1 MEDFQ
6 KVRLE
11 KDLAELKKLI
21 DTHFA
26 QVCHGLGPNQVFED
40 GLSRFEDGLSRYSR
54 TMAPQLGKPTNP
66 SVNRSIFQR
75 KKDEEELE
83 VLKSQIDKR
92 KDVRAKQ
99 IEERARKQQE
109 KLEREKVCFYHLQG

>member
-1 MEDFQ
+1 MG
-6 KVRLE
+6 
-11 KDLAELKKLI
+11 LAELKKLI

-26 QVCHGLGPNQVFED
+26 Q
-40 GLSRFEDGLSRYSR
+40 
-54 TMAPQLGKPTNP
+54 
-66 SVNRSIFQR
+66 R
-75 KKDEEELE
+75 KKDEEELD

-109 KLEREKVCFYHLQG
+109 KMEREKEEKNQGRRRSHQAKSRRGSQEEGSYGCYVYELFWFHGQETGRSQKQKRRC

>member
-1 MEDFQ
+1 MGTHPIFESDFDCLTEMEDFA
-6 KVRLE
+6 KARLE

-26 QVCHGLGPNQVFED
+26 Q
-40 GLSRFEDGLSRYSR
+40 
-54 TMAPQLGKPTNP
+54 
-66 SVNRSIFQR
+66 R
-75 KKDEEELE
+75 KKDEEELD

-99 IEERARKQQE
+99 IEERARKQQAKSRRRSQE
-109 KLEREKVCFYHLQG
+109 EGSYGCYVYELFRFHGQETG